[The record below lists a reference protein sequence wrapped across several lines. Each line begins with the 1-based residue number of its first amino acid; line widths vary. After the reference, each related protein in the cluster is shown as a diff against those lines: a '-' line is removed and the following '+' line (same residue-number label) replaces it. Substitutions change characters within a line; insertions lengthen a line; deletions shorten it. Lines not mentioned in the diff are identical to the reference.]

1 MVASSFF
8 WTARRM
14 TGREFIRAKAS
25 SQTSLLPMSY
35 WVPTGV
41 RRNSFWK
48 GSDLSG
54 RKGALEL
61 PLLIQ
66 DVFRCQPNKAVSFC
80 LWFAKT
86 SAETQ
91 NGAVLGR
98 VGRSVRYSKK
108 TLEGVNPRARG
119 AHIYKGPVENRSG
132 LGRSIITMVQP
143 SESLL

>member
-1 MVASSFF
+1 MSS
-8 WTARRM
+8 R
-14 TGREFIRAKAS
+14 
-25 SQTSLLPMSY
+25 
-35 WVPTGV
+35 
-41 RRNSFWK
+41 
-48 GSDLSG
+48 
-54 RKGALEL
+54 LEH
-61 PLLIQ
+61 
-66 DVFRCQPNKAVSFC
+66 R

-108 TLEGVNPRARG
+108 ALEGANPRARG

-132 LGRSIITMVQP
+132 LCRSIVTMVQP

>member
-1 MVASSFF
+1 MSS
-8 WTARRM
+8 R
-14 TGREFIRAKAS
+14 
-25 SQTSLLPMSY
+25 
-35 WVPTGV
+35 
-41 RRNSFWK
+41 
-48 GSDLSG
+48 
-54 RKGALEL
+54 LEH
-61 PLLIQ
+61 
-66 DVFRCQPNKAVSFC
+66 R

-108 TLEGVNPRARG
+108 ALEGVEGANPRVRG

-132 LGRSIITMVQP
+132 LCRSIVTMVQP